1 MSEDVVGSGP
11 GEKQGQEA
19 GLNSP
24 AGGNDRRG
32 IVAFRAL
39 RHRNFRLF
47 FGGQLTSLIGTWMQ
61 TVAQAWLVLKLT
73 NSPLMLGLVTF
84 ARFTPM
90 LVVALFAGV
99 VVDHVDR
106 RRLLIVSQSLLMLS
120 AFVLAALTWTGVVRV
135 EHVII
140 LAAFNGLV
148 GAFDAPGRQSFVV
161 EMVGIEDLPNAI
173 ALNSMIFNG
182 ARAIG
187 PAVAGVLIAWTGIA
201 MCFFLNGVSFL
212 AVIWSLFAMN
222 LPRKV
227 AQSMGASML
236 RRLHEGLAY
245 VWGHRPSF
253 YLLLVGGI
261 CNGFG
266 VQYTVLLP
274 VFARN
279 ILHGDAGAYGMLMGA
294 QGAGAVVGAVILAS
308 RSATTGSQRQNL
320 MVGLLVAGIGILVFG
335 MSRDMRLSLVAQTI
349 IGAALDQLHGE
360 YEYVASDVRFRRI
373 ARTGNESLH
382 HLVYRRRAA
391 GSIGG
396 GFHRGASESRVRGR
410 DLRRDRAVVRNFH
423 AHQDAHDR
431 AGASR
436 GTRPESLRQL
446 ADSNARGGYNSA
458 MSAPAKTPSKAKP
471 SAKSA
476 QPLRIIPAVDDCLK
490 AAEQDG
496 ALRGFN
502 RDYLKAAVQ
511 RAIASLRE
519 KIAAGG
525 DSSVTRDDLIAG
537 IVGQVREFI
546 NHDEP
551 KLKTVVN
558 ATGVVLHTNLGRALL
573 AEAAIEA
580 MERAAR
586 SPVNIEYDLVSGERG
601 DRDHLVEEYLCALTG
616 AEAATVVNNNA
627 AAVLLALNTLADG
640 REVVV
645 SRGELVE
652 IGGSFRIPEVMA
664 RAGARIRE
672 VGTTN
677 RVHQRDYAGAIGPET
692 ALLLKVHP
700 SRTIAW
706 SASRRKSARPRSGRD
721 RTGAQC

>member
-1 MSEDVVGSGP
+1 M
-11 GEKQGQEA
+11 
-19 GLNSP
+19 
-24 AGGNDRRG
+24 
-32 IVAFRAL
+32 VAFRAL

-73 NSPLMLGLVTF
+73 NSPLMLG
-84 ARFTPM
+84 

-294 QGAGAVVGAVILAS
+294 QGAGAVVGAAILAS

-349 IGAALDQLHGE
+349 IGAALIN
-360 YEYVASDVRFRRI
+360 YMASTNTLLQMFVSD
-373 ARTGNESLH
+373 EL
-382 HLVYRRRAA
+382 
-391 GSIGG
+391 
-396 GFHRGASESRVRGR
+396 RGR
-410 DLRRDRAVVRNFH
+410 VMSLYTISFI
-423 AHQDAHDR
+423 
-431 AGASR
+431 GA
-436 GTRPESLRQL
+436 
-446 ADSNARGGYNSA
+446 
-458 MSAPAKTPSKAKP
+458 AP
-471 SAKSA
+471 
-476 QPLRIIPAVDDCLK
+476 L
-490 AAEQDG
+490 G
-496 ALRGFN
+496 ALEVGFIGEH
-502 RDYLKAAVQ
+502 LSPEFAVEICG
-511 RAIASLRE
+511 AIALLCG
-519 KIAAGG
+519 IFML
-525 DSSVTRDDLIAG
+525 TR
-537 IVGQVREFI
+537 
-546 NHDEP
+546 
-551 KLKTVVN
+551 
-558 ATGVVLHTNLGRALL
+558 
-573 AEAAIEA
+573 
-580 MERAAR
+580 M
-586 SPVNIEYDLVSGERG
+586 
-601 DRDHLVEEYLCALTG
+601 
-616 AEAATVVNNNA
+616 
-627 AAVLLALNTLADG
+627 
-640 REVVV
+640 
-645 SRGELVE
+645 
-652 IGGSFRIPEVMA
+652 
-664 RAGARIRE
+664 
-672 VGTTN
+672 
-677 RVHQRDYAGAIGPET
+677 
-692 ALLLKVHP
+692 
-700 SRTIAW
+700 RTIAQARAAVRVLSP
-706 SASRRKSARPRSGRD
+706 SAS
-721 RTGAQC
+721 